1 MNALLH
7 QVTIEHVFMTS
18 YRPRLNGRTERV
30 HRWRNSDIGIYCE
43 KYQSRREEFLQPAVY
58 AHNTSPV
65 LGTKN
70 ISLLFLVFGRHAPC
84 PETLALDLPPL
95 PLSRD
100 THAHQLVSR

>member
-1 MNALLH
+1 MNALLN

-18 YRPRLNGRTERV
+18 CRPRLNGRTERV
-30 HRWRNSDIGIYCE
+30 HIGIYCE